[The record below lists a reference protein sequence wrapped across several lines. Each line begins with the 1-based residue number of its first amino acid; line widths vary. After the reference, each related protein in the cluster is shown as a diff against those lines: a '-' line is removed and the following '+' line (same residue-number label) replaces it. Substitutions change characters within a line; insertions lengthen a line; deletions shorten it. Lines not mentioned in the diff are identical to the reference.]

1 MATPGNETVLKITNA
16 PADASSAGAH
26 FCARRGNLKQNETAS
41 RNEAQHNFPRPFGR
55 FFQHGL
61 ALCRKNEKYAANAAG
76 YS

>member
-1 MATPGNETVLKITNA
+1 MATRAKETVLKITDA

-55 FFQHGL
+55 FSPHGL
-61 ALCRKNEKYAANAAG
+61 AQCRKNEKYAANAAG
-76 YS
+76 FS